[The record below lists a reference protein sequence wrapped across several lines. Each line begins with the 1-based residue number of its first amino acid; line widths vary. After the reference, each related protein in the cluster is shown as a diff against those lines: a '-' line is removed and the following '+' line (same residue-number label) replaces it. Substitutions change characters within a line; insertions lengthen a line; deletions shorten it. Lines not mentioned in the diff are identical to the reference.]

1 MSTQPFT
8 EVHNRAQPQQQ
19 NAPSATADSSLNAP
33 PATAGGSENALN
45 PPKTTRSVTQNALK
59 RLQDVAISAFFL
71 LILSPVLA
79 LIALIIKLQDGG
91 PVIYRRRV
99 VGPAG
104 AFDAF
109 KFRSMRVDADEILAQ
124 NPALRSEFERNF
136 KLVSDPRVTKAGSWL
151 RKMSLDELPQL
162 LNVLRGEMSIV
173 GPRMITAPE
182 LEKYGEFQTLLLTVK
197 PGLTGYWQVY
207 GRQQVAYEERVKMDM
222 YYITHWS
229 LALDWKLLCLTPA
242 RVVKGSGAY

>member
-1 MSTQPFT
+1 MGPRRLVARSQEPAATIECFRDPPLSTQPFT
-8 EVHNRAQPQQQ
+8 EVHDRAQQ
-19 NAPSATADSSLNAP
+19 NASSGALKAP
-33 PATAGGSENALN
+33 PATCTPSATTSVAAGDPAAGGSEN
-45 PPKTTRSVTQNALK
+45 TRSATQNALK

-79 LIALIIKLQDGG
+79 FIALIIKLQDGG

-99 VGPAG
+99 VGPGG

-124 NPALRSEFERNF
+124 NPALRAEFERNF
-136 KLVSDPRVTKAGSWL
+136 KLISDPRVTKVGGWR
-151 RKMSLDELPQL
+151 RKLSLDELPQL

-182 LEKYGEFQTLLLTVK
+182 LEKYGEFQALLLSVK
-197 PGLTGYWQVY
+197 PGLTGYWQV
-207 GRQQVAYEERVKMDM
+207 
-222 YYITHWS
+222 
-229 LALDWKLLCLTPA
+229 
-242 RVVKGSGAY
+242 

>member
-1 MSTQPFT
+1 LSTQPFT
-8 EVHNRAQPQQQ
+8 EVQDRAQQ
-19 NAPSATADSSLNAP
+19 NAPSGALKAP
-33 PATAGGSENALN
+33 PATAGGSEN
-45 PPKTTRSVTQNALK
+45 TRSATQNALK

-79 LIALIIKLQDGG
+79 FIALIIKLQDGG

-99 VGPAG
+99 VGPGG

-124 NPALRSEFERNF
+124 NPALRAEFERNF
-136 KLVSDPRVTKAGSWL
+136 KLISDPRITKVGGWL
-151 RKMSLDELPQL
+151 RKLSLDELPQL

-182 LEKYGEFQTLLLTVK
+182 LEKYGEFQALLLTVK
-197 PGLTGYWQVY
+197 PGLTGYWQVH
-207 GRQQVAYEERVKMDM
+207 GRQQVAYEERVKMDI

-229 LALDWKLLCLTPA
+229 LALDWKVLWLTPA
-242 RVVKGSGAY
+242 RVLKGSGAY